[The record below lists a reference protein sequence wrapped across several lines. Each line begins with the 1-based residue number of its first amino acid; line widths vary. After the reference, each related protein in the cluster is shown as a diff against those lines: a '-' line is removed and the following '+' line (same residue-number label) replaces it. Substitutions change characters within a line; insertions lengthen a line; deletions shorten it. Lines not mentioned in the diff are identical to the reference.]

1 MVVTLSEGLADFP
14 ALKLESID
22 WRTSTNPDKAIGSRS
37 QRANVRSPSNSAGA
51 GSNGIHL
58 YQLANIKG
66 SVDPFDGDY
75 RQALGLVRQF
85 AETLL
90 GLPAVE
96 AVHVLELPLDIG
108 PDSAL
113 SGDTERQADTAPF
126 ELRIV
131 VRDKSNESS

>member
-14 ALKLESID
+14 QLKLESIN
-22 WRTSTNPDKAIGSRS
+22 WLRSTDPDEPIGSRS
-37 QRANVRSPSNSAGA
+37 RRASVRSRANSAGDD
-51 GSNGIHL
+51 SNGTRVF
-58 YQLANIKG
+58 QLAHVKG

-75 RQALGLVRQF
+75 RRALGLVRQF
-85 AETLL
+85 AATLL
-90 GLPAVE
+90 GLPEVE
-96 AVHVLELPLDIG
+96 AVHLLELPLDIG

-131 VRDKSNESS
+131 IRDKGNESS